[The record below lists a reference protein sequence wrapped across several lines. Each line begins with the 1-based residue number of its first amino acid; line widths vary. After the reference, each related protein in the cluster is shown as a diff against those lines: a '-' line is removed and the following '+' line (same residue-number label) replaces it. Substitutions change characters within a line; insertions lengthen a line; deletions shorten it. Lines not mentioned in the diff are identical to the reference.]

1 MMGRITYEIPIW
13 QMALSM
19 SLLIFSFIFF
29 TWIAGKIYRIGI
41 LMYGK
46 KISWKEMIKWA
57 FVKS

>member
-1 MMGRITYEIPIW
+1 M
-13 QMALSM
+13 
-19 SLLIFSFIFF
+19 FF